1 MWESKYAGKRAR
13 PQVNNMLTQAREEKL
28 RNRHLRVRKKI
39 VGTPERPRLSVHK
52 SHLNLYAQA
61 VDDLAERTLLSSST
75 LEVSA
80 KMHGGS
86 LPVRQA
92 GASGGKEKGK
102 KQLGNVEGAKA
113 FGASLAEALKKKKI
127 TRIVFDRG
135 GFAYHGR
142 IKAFAETLREH
153 GIQF

>member
-13 PQVNNMLTQAREEKL
+13 PQVNNMLTQVREEKL
-28 RNRHLRVRKKI
+28 RNRHLRIRKKI

-52 SHLNLYAQA
+52 SHLNLYAQV

-75 LEVSA
+75 LNV
-80 KMHGGS
+80 
-86 LPVRQA
+86 
-92 GASGGKEKGK
+92 KEKGK

-142 IKAFAETLREH
+142 IKAFSETLREH

>member
-1 MWESKYAGKRAR
+1 
-13 PQVNNMLTQAREEKL
+13 MLTQVREEKL
-28 RNRHLRVRKKI
+28 RNRHLRIRKKI

-52 SHLNLYAQA
+52 SHLNLYAQV

-75 LEVSA
+75 LNV
-80 KMHGGS
+80 
-86 LPVRQA
+86 
-92 GASGGKEKGK
+92 KEKGK

-113 FGASLAEALKKKKI
+113 FGVSLAEALKKKKI

-142 IKAFAETLREH
+142 IRAFAETLREH
-153 GIQF
+153 GVQF